1 MPDVRFGLEE
11 VQEPTYSKS
20 ETNLFEQT
28 TMVRH
33 LVEQMEKKEEGTDE
47 T

>member
-1 MPDVRFGLEE
+1 MRFGLEE
-11 VQEPTYSKS
+11 VQQPTYSKS

-28 TMVRH
+28 SMVRL
-33 LVEQMEKKEEGTDE
+33 LVDQMEKKEAGTDE